1 MTGARRTHRPDRW
14 LSLQPLLANTQPTFK
29 EVHVTER
36 SCTPVPSRRALFGA
50 AIALPVLAATPALAG
65 SHLSHGG
72 ASPLEHLEQQRERGL
87 AAVNASEIDVGPAEL
102 QPVWAAQHAIFD
114 APCDSRAAA
123 AAKMRALL
131 HPEIGLRCWHDLDP
145 REEATLFQVLSFLSA
160 EA

>member
-1 MTGARRTHRPDRW
+1 M
-14 LSLQPLLANTQPTFK
+14 
-29 EVHVTER
+29 
-36 SCTPVPSRRALFGA
+36 
-50 AIALPVLAATPALAG
+50 LPILAAAPALAN
-65 SHLSHGG
+65 SHLHDAGG
-72 ASPLEHLEQQRERGL
+72 SPLAQFEQQRERGL
-87 AAVNASEIDVGPAEL
+87 AVVNASEVDVEPAEL
-102 QPVWAAQHAIFD
+102 EPVWAAQHAIFD

>member
-1 MTGARRTHRPDRW
+1 M
-14 LSLQPLLANTQPTFK
+14 
-29 EVHVTER
+29 TER
-36 SCTPVPSRRALFGA
+36 SCTPTPSRRALFGA
-50 AIALPVLAATPALAG
+50 AVALPILAATPALAN
-65 SHLSHGG
+65 SHLHHGD
-72 ASPLEHLEQQRERGL
+72 ASPLAHFEQQRERSL
-87 AAVNASEIDVGPAEL
+87 AAVNASEVDVGPVEL
-102 QPVWAAQHAIFD
+102 EPVWVAQHAIFD